1 MQVYHVIGLMS
12 GTSLDGVDLAYC
24 KFVIKNKV
32 WEYEIIHSACYT
44 YHEDWKV
51 KLANAENTSAL
62 DIHLLDLAL
71 GKHFAENI
79 SEFIKKHKIKVLDF
93 IASHGHTIFHQPANG
108 LTLQIGS
115 GAVVAAETGIT
126 TICDFRKMDVA
137 MGGQGAPLVPIGDRD
152 LFSSYNYCLNIGGI
166 ANVSFELNSQRLA
179 YDICPAN
186 MILNHY
192 LSDKNLLFDDEG
204 LLARSGTVN
213 AELLAEL
220 NKLDYYHQA
229 FPKSLG
235 KEWVLQNIYP
245 TVDKYNLSESHVL
258 ATLVEH
264 IAIQIA
270 ANCYKSEAPASML
283 ITGGGAYH
291 AYLIERI
298 NAHTSMRLI
307 IPSRDLIE
315 FKEALVFAFLGVLRF
330 RNENNCL
337 AAVTGAKKNNCGG
350 QIFFVKTNSNE

>member
-24 KFVIKNKV
+24 KFILTNNG
-32 WEYEIIHSACYT
+32 WEYEIIHTACYP
-44 YHEDWKV
+44 YSEDWKV
-51 KLANAENTSAL
+51 KLANAENASAL
-62 DIHLLDLAL
+62 AIHLLDTAL
-71 GKHFAENI
+71 GEYFSENI
-79 SEFIKKHKIKVLDF
+79 SEFIKKHKIIELDF
-93 IASHGHTIFHQPANG
+93 IASHGHTIFHQPENG
-108 LTLQIGS
+108 LTLQIGA
-115 GAVVAAETGIT
+115 GAVIAANTGIT

-166 ANVSFELNSQRLA
+166 ANISFELNDQRLA
-179 YDICPAN
+179 FDICPAN

-192 LSDKNLLFDDEG
+192 LSDKNILFDNEG

-245 TVDKYNLSESHVL
+245 RVAKYNLSENHIL

-264 IAIQIA
+264 IAMQIA
-270 ANCYKSEAPASML
+270 ACIQGELPASML

-291 AYLIERI
+291 AFLIERI
-298 NAHTSMRLI
+298 TAHTHVQLI
-307 IPSRDLIE
+307 IPSSVLIE
-315 FKEALVFAFLGVLRF
+315 FKEALVFAYLGVLRY

-337 AAVTGAKKNNCGG
+337 ASVTGAQKNNCGG
-350 QIFFVKTNSNE
+350 QIFFAKN

>member
-24 KFVIKNKV
+24 KFILRNKV
-32 WEYEIIHSACYT
+32 WEYEIIHTACYP
-44 YHEDWKV
+44 YSEDWKV

-62 DIHLLDLAL
+62 AIHLLDTAL
-71 GKHFAENI
+71 GNYFAENI
-79 SEFIKKHKIKVLDF
+79 REFIQKFNIKELDF

-108 LTLQIGS
+108 LTLQIGA
-115 GAVVAAETGIT
+115 GAVIAANTGVT

-152 LFSSYNYCLNIGGI
+152 LFSSYDYCLNIGGI
-166 ANVSFELNSQRLA
+166 ANVSFELNGVRLA

-186 MILNHY
+186 MILNYY
-192 LSDKNLLFDDEG
+192 LPDNNFLFDDEG
-204 LLARSGTVN
+204 LIARSGKVN
-213 AELLAEL
+213 NELLAEL
-220 NKLDYYHQA
+220 NNLNYYHQA

-245 TVDKYNLSESHVL
+245 TVEKYNLSENHIL
-258 ATLVEH
+258 ATLTEH
-264 IAIQIA
+264 IAMQIA
-270 ANCYKSEAPASML
+270 ANCHKSEAPASML

-298 NAHTSMRLI
+298 TAHTSMQLI
-307 IPSRDLIE
+307 IPSSVLIE
-315 FKEALVFAFLGVLRF
+315 FKEALVFAFLGVLRY
-330 RNENNCL
+330 RNEDNCL
-337 AAVTGAKKNNCGG
+337 ATVTGAKKNNCGG
-350 QIFFVKTNSNE
+350 QIFLIKNES

>member
-24 KFVIKNKV
+24 KFILTNKV
-32 WEYEIIHSACYT
+32 WEYEIIHTACYP
-44 YHEDWKV
+44 YAEDWKV

-62 DIHLLDLAL
+62 AIHLLNVAL
-71 GKHFAENI
+71 GQYFAENI
-79 SEFIKKHKIKVLDF
+79 AEFIQKYNIKEIDF

-108 LTLQIGS
+108 LTLQIGA
-115 GAVVAAETGIT
+115 GAVIAANTGLT

-152 LFSSYNYCLNIGGI
+152 LFSSYHYCLNIGGI
-166 ANVSFELNSQRLA
+166 ANISFELNGERLA

-186 MILNHY
+186 MILNHF
-192 LSDKNLLFDDEG
+192 LPDKNLLFDNEG

-220 NKLDYYHQA
+220 NKLNYYHEA

-245 TVDKYNLSESHVL
+245 RVAKYNLSANAIL

-264 IAIQIA
+264 IAIQIGLA
-270 ANCYKSEAPASML
+270 LPNKKSKL
-283 ITGGGAYH
+283 FITGGGAYNNFLIDRIQY
-291 AYLIERI
+291 YLTE
-298 NAHTSMRLI
+298 TSII
-307 IPSRDLIE
+307 IPEKKIIE
-315 FKEALVFAFLGVLRF
+315 FKEALIFGLLGVLKL
-330 RNENNCL
+330 RNEINTL
-337 AAVTGAKKNNCGG
+337 SSVTGA
-350 QIFFVKTNSNE
+350 SNDHSSGKIYPPK

>member
-24 KFVIKNKV
+24 KFILTNNI
-32 WEYEIIHSACYT
+32 WEYEIIHTACYP
-44 YHEDWKV
+44 YSEDWKV

-62 DIHLLDLAL
+62 AIHLLDTAL
-71 GKHFAENI
+71 GNYFSENI
-79 SEFIKKHKIKVLDF
+79 SEFIKKHNITEIDF
-93 IASHGHTIFHQPANG
+93 IASHGHTIFHQPENG
-108 LTLQIGS
+108 LTLQIGA
-115 GAVVAAETGIT
+115 GAVIAANTGIT

-152 LFSSYNYCLNIGGI
+152 LFSSYHYCLNIGGI
-166 ANVSFELNSQRLA
+166 ANISFELNSQRLA
-179 YDICPAN
+179 FDICPAN

-192 LSDKNLLFDDEG
+192 LTDKNLLFDNEG
-204 LLARSGTVN
+204 LLARSGTLN

-245 TVDKYNLSESHVL
+245 RVAKYNLSENHIL

-270 ANCYKSEAPASML
+270 ANVNNNETPASML

-291 AYLIERI
+291 SYLIERI
-298 NAHTSMRLI
+298 SAHTNTQLI
-307 IPSRDLIE
+307 IPNQVLIE
-315 FKEALVFAFLGVLRF
+315 FKEALVFAYLGVLRY

-337 AAVTGAKKNNCGG
+337 ASVTGAQKNNCGG
-350 QIFFVKTNSNE
+350 QIFFVKN

>member
-24 KFVIKNKV
+24 KFILTNNG
-32 WEYEIIHSACYT
+32 WEYEIIHTACYP
-44 YHEDWKV
+44 YSEDWKV

-62 DIHLLDLAL
+62 AIHLLDTAL
-71 GKHFAENI
+71 GEYFSENI
-79 SEFIKKHKIKVLDF
+79 SEFIKKHHIIELDF
-93 IASHGHTIFHQPANG
+93 IASHGHTIFHQPENG
-108 LTLQIGS
+108 LTLQIGA
-115 GAVVAAETGIT
+115 GAVIAVNTGIT

-166 ANVSFELNSQRLA
+166 ANISFELNGQRLA
-179 YDICPAN
+179 FDICPAN

-192 LSDKNLLFDDEG
+192 LSDKNLLFDNEG

-245 TVDKYNLSESHVL
+245 TVAKYNLSANAIL

-270 ANCYKSEAPASML
+270 INVNKSETPASML

-298 NAHTSMRLI
+298 NTHACVQLI
-307 IPSRDLIE
+307 IPSRELIE

-337 AAVTGAKKNNCGG
+337 ASVTGAQKNNCGG
-350 QIFFVKTNSNE
+350 QIFFVKTNLNE

>member
-1 MQVYHVIGLMS
+1 MQVDYVIGLMS

-24 KFVIKNKV
+24 KFILTNNG
-32 WEYEIIHSACYT
+32 WEYEIIHTACYP
-44 YHEDWKV
+44 YSEEWKG

-62 DIHLLDLAL
+62 AIHLLDTAL
-71 GKHFAENI
+71 GNYFSENI
-79 SEFIKKHKIKVLDF
+79 SEFIKKHNITELDF
-93 IASHGHTIFHQPANG
+93 IASHGHTIFHQPENG
-108 LTLQIGS
+108 LTLQIGA
-115 GAVVAAETGIT
+115 GAVIAANTGIT

-166 ANVSFELNSQRLA
+166 ANISFELNGQRLA

-186 MILNHY
+186 MILNYY
-192 LSDKNLLFDDEG
+192 LSDKNLLFDNEG

-220 NKLDYYHQA
+220 NKLNYYHQA

-235 KEWVLQNIYP
+235 KEWVMQNIYP
-245 TVDKYNLSESHVL
+245 TVDKYNLSENHVL
-258 ATLVEH
+258 ATLAEH
-264 IAIQIA
+264 IAMQIA
-270 ANCYKSEAPASML
+270 ANVNKSEIPASML

-291 AYLIERI
+291 SYLIERI
-298 NAHTSMRLI
+298 SAHTNTQLI
-307 IPSRDLIE
+307 IPNRVLIE

-330 RNENNCL
+330 RNEDNCL
-337 AAVTGAKKNNCGG
+337 ATVTGARKNNCGG
-350 QIFFVKTNSNE
+350 QIFLVKNES

>member
-24 KFVIKNKV
+24 KFILKNKT

-51 KLANAENTSAL
+51 KLANAENTTAL
-62 DIHLLDLAL
+62 AIQLLDLAL

-79 SEFIKKHKIKVLDF
+79 REFIKKYNITVLDF

-115 GAVVAAETGIT
+115 GAVIAAETGIT

-152 LFSSYNYCLNIGGI
+152 LFSLYNYCLNSGGI
-166 ANVSFELNSQRLA
+166 ANVSFELNGQRLA

-192 LSDKNLLFDDEG
+192 LSDKNLLFDNEG
-204 LLARSGTVN
+204 LIARSGNVN
-213 AELLAEL
+213 IELLAEL

-245 TVDKYNLSESHVL
+245 RVDKYNLNESHVL

-270 ANCYKSEAPASML
+270 ANCHKSEASASML

-291 AYLIERI
+291 TYLIERI
-298 NAHTSMRLI
+298 NAHTSVQLI
-307 IPSRDLIE
+307 IPSRELIE

-337 AAVTGAKKNNCGG
+337 ASVTGAQKNNCGG
-350 QIFFVKTNSNE
+350 QIFFVKN

>member
-24 KFVIKNKV
+24 KFILTNNA
-32 WEYEIIHSACYT
+32 WEYEIIHSACYS

-71 GKHFAENI
+71 GKHFADNI
-79 SEFIKKHKIKVLDF
+79 REFIKNYNIKELDF

-115 GAVVAAETGIT
+115 GAVIAAETGIT

-137 MGGQGAPLVPIGDRD
+137 MGGQGAPLVPIGDRN
-152 LFSSYNYCLNIGGI
+152 LFSSYSYCLNIGGI
-166 ANVSFELNSQRLA
+166 ANVSFELNGQRLA

-192 LSDKNLLFDDEG
+192 LLDNNLSFDDEG
-204 LLARSGTVN
+204 LIARSGTVN

-245 TVDKYNLSESHVL
+245 TVDKYNLNESHIL

-264 IAIQIA
+264 IAMQIA
-270 ANCYKSEAPASML
+270 ANCHKSEVPASML

-298 NAHTSMRLI
+298 NTHACVQLI
-307 IPSRDLIE
+307 IPSRELIE

-337 AAVTGAKKNNCGG
+337 ASVTGAQKNNCGG
-350 QIFFVKTNSNE
+350 QIFFVKTNLNE

>member
-24 KFVIKNKV
+24 KFILTNKV
-32 WEYEIIHSACYT
+32 WEYEIIHTACYP
-44 YHEDWKV
+44 YSEDWKV

-62 DIHLLDLAL
+62 AIHLLDTAL
-71 GKHFAENI
+71 GNYFAENI
-79 SEFIKKHKIKVLDF
+79 SAFIKQYNITVLDF

-108 LTLQIGS
+108 LTLQIGA
-115 GAVVAAETGIT
+115 GAVIAAETGIT

-166 ANVSFELNSQRLA
+166 ANVSFELNGERLA

-192 LSDKNLLFDDEG
+192 LPDNKLLFDNEG

-220 NKLDYYHQA
+220 NKLNYYHDA

-235 KEWVLQNIYP
+235 KEWVVQNIYP
-245 TVDKYNLSESHVL
+245 TVAKYNLSANAIL

-270 ANCYKSEAPASML
+270 INVNKSETPASML

-291 AYLIERI
+291 SYLIERI
-298 NAHTSMRLI
+298 SVHTNTQLI
-307 IPSRDLIE
+307 IPNRVLIE
-315 FKEALVFAFLGVLRF
+315 FKEALVFAFLGVLRY
-330 RNENNCL
+330 RNEDNCL
-337 AAVTGAKKNNCGG
+337 SSVTGAPKNNCGG
-350 QIFFVKTNSNE
+350 QIFFVKNECK

>member
-24 KFVIKNKV
+24 KFILTNNR
-32 WEYEIIHSACYT
+32 WENEIIHTVCCPYSA
-44 YHEDWKV
+44 DWKV
-51 KLANAENTSAL
+51 KLANAENSSAL
-62 DIHLLDLAL
+62 AIHLLDLAL
-71 GKHFAENI
+71 GNYFAENI
-79 SEFIKKHKIKVLDF
+79 AEFIKKYSIKELDF
-93 IASHGHTIFHQPANG
+93 IASHGHTIFHQPENG
-108 LTLQIGS
+108 LTLQIGA
-115 GAVVAAETGIT
+115 GAVIAAKTGIT

-166 ANVSFELNSQRLA
+166 ANVSFEINGKRLA

-192 LSDKNLLFDDEG
+192 LPAKNLSFDDEG
-204 LLARSGTVN
+204 LMARSGTVH
-213 AELLAEL
+213 AELLNEL
-220 NKLDYYHQA
+220 NKLNYYHQA

-245 TVDKYNLSESHVL
+245 IVDQFKLSTNTIL

-264 IAIQIA
+264 IAMQIA
-270 ANCYKSEAPASML
+270 DNCQTSEIPASML

-291 AYLIERI
+291 TYLMERI
-298 NAHTSMRLI
+298 AVHTNMQLI
-307 IPSRDLIE
+307 IPSKVLIE

-337 AAVTGAKKNNCGG
+337 ASVTGAKKNNCGG
-350 QIFFVKTNSNE
+350 QIFIVKNE

>member
-1 MQVYHVIGLMS
+1 MQVYYVIGLMS

-24 KFVIKNKV
+24 KFILTNNG
-32 WEYEIIHSACYT
+32 WEYEIIHTACYP
-44 YHEDWKV
+44 YSEDWKG

-62 DIHLLDLAL
+62 AIHLLDTAL
-71 GKHFAENI
+71 GNYFSENI
-79 SEFIKKHKIKVLDF
+79 SEFIKKHNITELDF
-93 IASHGHTIFHQPANG
+93 IASHGHTIFHQPENG
-108 LTLQIGS
+108 LTLQIGA
-115 GAVVAAETGIT
+115 GAVIAANTGIT

-166 ANVSFELNSQRLA
+166 ANISFELNGQRLA

-186 MILNHY
+186 MILNYY
-192 LSDKNLLFDDEG
+192 LSDKNLLFDNEG

-213 AELLAEL
+213 PELLAEL

-245 TVDKYNLSESHVL
+245 RAAKYNLSENHIL

-264 IAIQIA
+264 IAMQIA
-270 ANCYKSEAPASML
+270 ACHKSDIPASML

-291 AYLIERI
+291 SYLIERI
-298 NAHTSMRLI
+298 SAHTNTQLI
-307 IPSRDLIE
+307 IPNQVLIE
-315 FKEALVFAFLGVLRF
+315 FKEALVFAYLGVLRY

-337 AAVTGAKKNNCGG
+337 ASVTGAQKNNCGG
-350 QIFFVKTNSNE
+350 QIFFVKN